1 MSKINVAIIGGSG
14 LTKLFKDIKEI
25 KHILTPFG
33 ISQPLA
39 ISEINNKKV
48 LYTNRHSLPGSFEFA
63 HVLPPHL
70 INYRAMIYAIAKL
83 GVKRIIAINSVGALK
98 RDFKISSL
106 ALPNQFIDF
115 TKKRDYTFFESKYY
129 GDDEI
134 LKDSAKVKH
143 VDVTSPFCN
152 ELINIIYNKAKEKGI
167 DIHLGGCYVCTEGP
181 RLETPAEI
189 NFFRLIG
196 CDYVGMTL
204 VPEIILARELGLC
217 YASISIITNYA
228 AGMQERVSLEEVI
241 QVYRSIEKVLLDL
254 LRDVIKELPEEKSC
268 KC

>member
-1 MSKINVAIIGGSG
+1 MANHSDDANLFLNSIVRWMNDPYFNIIDNLKCFKDYKQDRNAAIWMALALTFWDALTDYQTPDDIILSMIDELMKINP
-14 LTKLFKDIKEI
+14 E
-25 KHILTPFG
+25 
-33 ISQPLA
+33 
-39 ISEINNKKV
+39 
-48 LYTNRHSLPGSFEFA
+48 
-63 HVLPPHL
+63 
-70 INYRAMIYAIAKL
+70 
-83 GVKRIIAINSVGALK
+83 
-98 RDFKISSL
+98 
-106 ALPNQFIDF
+106 
-115 TKKRDYTFFESKYY
+115 
-129 GDDEI
+129 
-134 LKDSAKVKH
+134 
-143 VDVTSPFCN
+143 
-152 ELINIIYNKAKEKGI
+152 IYNKAKEKSI

-241 QVYRSIEKVLLDL
+241 QVYRSIENVLLDL